1 MFKQFIS
8 QKRVPDETLVL
19 FKKVIET
26 ELKLFAEKISKTNND
41 ICLEDILKFIPEV
54 LETPIQDKIIEE
66 YRNISKFKYKC
77 ELDRFS
83 LEDLREINK
92 SLSLS
97 SVGTKTELI
106 DRIAIHKNLLNI
118 TEDDILKSKSY
129 ISKTKKRT
137 SKKKTKSSDEEDSN
151 IVSDSD

>member
-1 MFKQFIS
+1 MFKQFVS
-8 QKRVPDETLVL
+8 QKRVPEETLLL

-41 ICLEDILKFIPEV
+41 VCLEDILKFIPEV
-54 LETPIQDKIIEE
+54 LETPIQDKITEE
-66 YRNISKFKYKC
+66 YRNISKFKYKS

-83 LEDLREINK
+83 LEDLREISK
-92 SLSLS
+92 SLNLN
-97 SVGTKTELI
+97 SVGTKIELI
-106 DRIAIHKNLLNI
+106 ERIAINTNLLNI

-137 SKKKTKSSDEEDSN
+137 SKKKAKSSDEEDSN
-151 IVSDSD
+151 LVSDSD